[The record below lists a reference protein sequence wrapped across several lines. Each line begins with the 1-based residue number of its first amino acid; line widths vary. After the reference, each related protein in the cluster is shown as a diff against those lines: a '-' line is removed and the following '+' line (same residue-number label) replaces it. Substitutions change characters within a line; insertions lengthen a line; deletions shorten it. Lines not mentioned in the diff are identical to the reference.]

1 MMTKYVPK
9 QIAFEYMSF
18 ICRTALAGMDHNMHA
33 FREVATTKDGRKC
46 YKRRYSKRS
55 KRYHAEPL
63 KVGKK
68 YSHVPLLLS
77 RILKRRTLHMQSVS
91 DRFLKSGTDPKQI
104 APTIAMK
111 GPPPATNV
119 LVEEGLACKQ
129 NKRNVLLH
137 STNFVNQ

>member
-1 MMTKYVPK
+1 
-9 QIAFEYMSF
+9 MSF
-18 ICRTALAGMDHNMHA
+18 ICRTALAGIDHDMHA

-68 YSHVPLLLS
+68 CSHVPLLLA
-77 RILKRRTLHMQSVS
+77 RILKRRTLHMQFVS

-119 LVEEGLACKQ
+119 LVEEGLARKQ
-129 NKRNVLLH
+129 N
-137 STNFVNQ
+137 